1 VGPSAAQI
9 AAVRAQERARL
20 RAERAK
26 QLAKAKRLAAKAKAR
41 EEALERKRAGEQL
54 RQEDEAETRRTP
66 AAGFATDG
74 ESSSKKTAPLV
85 GMAFLLALVVLT
97 LGLVPAYLVPWYR
110 MSMVLEEH
118 HQQFTWVGG
127 MAVLATGILFLMVV
141 LGG

>member
-1 VGPSAAQI
+1 M
-9 AAVRAQERARL
+9 RD
-20 RAERAK
+20 K
-26 QLAKAKRLAAKAKAR
+26 QLAKAKRLKDAKAKEE
-41 EEALERKRAGEQL
+41 EEARERKRVEDQL

-85 GMAFLLALVVLT
+85 GIAFLLALVVLT
-97 LGLVPAYLVPWYR
+97 LGLVPAYLVPWYS

-118 HQQFTWVGG
+118 RQQFTWVGG
-127 MAVLATGILFLMVV
+127 MAVLATGILLLMVV

>member
-118 HQQFTWVGG
+118 RQQFTWVGG

>member
-26 QLAKAKRLAAKAKAR
+26 QERARAKRLAAKAKR
-41 EEALERKRAGEQL
+41 EEALERKRVEDQL

-74 ESSSKKTAPLV
+74 ESSSKKTTPLV
-85 GMAFLLALVVLT
+85 GIAFLLALVVLT

-118 HQQFTWVGG
+118 RQQFTWVGG
-127 MAVLATGILFLMVV
+127 MAVLATGILLLMVV
-141 LGG
+141 IGG